1 MSTSPLV
8 SPSGLTPPPGLSS
21 PTPLATPGTVS
32 GPERFRSA
40 WIISRR
46 EDLTWFIGSAL
57 AGYLAISLM
66 WAGFPLL
73 PLQAVWFFGVDGP
86 HVLATV
92 TRTYFDKA
100 ERKKLGWFLWILAP
114 LLLVGPAMAMTGHA
128 ALFFLAAFLWQQFHV
143 VKQHFGFVMLYK
155 AKNRERYDIDRKL
168 DRWFLLASL
177 FAPLGLFVLKTQHLL
192 GRTPVPSVIV
202 GAYAV
207 LTGAWLIRQA
217 IKWREG
223 AQMNWPK
230 LALLAAVVPL
240 QWLALGFGARFGTAG
255 ALQAAIPLGLF
266 HGLQY
271 HRLIWF
277 HNRNRYSAPD
287 AVERN
292 GLAVRL
298 ASSVATYLTVAIG
311 LQFLLTF
318 MPQVLFPGQTVQAAV
333 WGIAFTHYC
342 LDAKIWR
349 VRSDKELAAALRLS

>member
-1 MSTSPLV
+1 VSSTSIAN
-8 SPSGLTPPPGLSS
+8 PSGLSVPNTTPIE
-21 PTPLATPGTVS
+21 
-32 GPERFRSA
+32 ERFRSV

-46 EDLTWFIGSAL
+46 EDWTWFIGSAL
-57 AGYLAISLM
+57 AGYLAIALM

-73 PLQAVWFFGVDGP
+73 PLQAVWFFGIDGP

-114 LLLVGPAMAMTGHA
+114 LLLVGPIVAMTGHA
-128 ALFFLAAFLWQQFHV
+128 AVFFLAAFIWQQFHV
-143 VKQHFGFVMLYK
+143 VKQHFGFVMIYK

-177 FAPLGLFVLKTQHLL
+177 FAPLGLFVLKTQHVFEKPWLS
-192 GRTPVPSVIV
+192 TAVFA
-202 GAYAV
+202 AYAV

-240 QWLALGFGARFGTAG
+240 QWLALGFGARFGVAG

-271 HRLIWF
+271 HRLMWF
-277 HNRNRYSAPD
+277 HNSNRYSLPGAE
-287 AVERN
+287 ERN
-292 GLAVRL
+292 GLAAHL
-298 ASSVATYLTVAIG
+298 ASNVATYLTVAIG
-311 LQFLLTF
+311 LHFLLTF
-318 MPQVLFPGQTVQAAV
+318 MPRYLFPGQTMEAAL

-349 VRSDKELAAALRLS
+349 VRSDKELAVALHLA

>member
-1 MSTSPLV
+1 VSTSSV
-8 SPSGLTPPPGLSS
+8 ATPSGLA
-21 PTPLATPGTVS
+21 TPLIAPGQ
-32 GPERFRSA
+32 ERFRSN
-40 WIISRR
+40 WIISQR

-57 AGYLAISLM
+57 AGYVAVALM

-92 TRTYFDKA
+92 TRTYFDRA
-100 ERKKLGWFLWILAP
+100 ERKKLGWFLWILVP
-114 LLLVGPAMAMTGHA
+114 LLLVGPVAAMTGHA
-128 ALFFLAAFLWQQFHV
+128 ALFFLAAFIWQQFHV

-177 FAPLGLFVLKTQHLL
+177 FAPMGLFVLKTQHVLQ
-192 GRTPVPSVIV
+192 GAWASAGIITTDTVMI
-202 GAYAV
+202 AYAV

-217 IKWREG
+217 IKWRQH

-240 QWLALGFGARFGTAG
+240 QWLALEFAARFGIAG
-255 ALQAAIPLGLF
+255 SLQAAIPLGLF

-287 AVERN
+287 AEQRN
-292 GLAVRL
+292 GMAVHL
-298 ASSVATYLTVAIG
+298 ASNVATYLTVAIG
-311 LQFLLTF
+311 LHFLLTF
-318 MPQVLFPGQTVQAAV
+318 MPQVLFPGQTMQAAI

-349 VRSDKELAAALRLS
+349 VRSDKELAVALKLA

>member
-1 MSTSPLV
+1 VSSTSIAT
-8 SPSGLTPPPGLSS
+8 PSDLSS
-21 PTPLATPGTVS
+21 PPTTPIQD
-32 GPERFRSA
+32 RFRSV

-46 EDLTWFIGSAL
+46 EDWTWFIGSAL
-57 AGYLAISLM
+57 AGYLAIVLM

-73 PLQAVWFFGVDGP
+73 PLQAVGFFGVDGP

-92 TRTYFDKA
+92 TRTYFDRA

-114 LLLVGPAMAMTGHA
+114 LLLVGPVAAMTGHA

-143 VKQHFGFVMLYK
+143 VKQHFGFVMIYK
-155 AKNRERYDIDRKL
+155 AKNRERYNIDRKL

-177 FAPLGLFVLKTQHLL
+177 FAPLGLFVLKTQHLFQETWL
-192 GRTPVPSVIV
+192 SAAILA
-202 GAYAV
+202 AYAV
-207 LTGAWLIRQA
+207 LTGSWLIRQA

-230 LALLAAVVPL
+230 LALLTAVVPL
-240 QWLALGFGARFGTAG
+240 QWLALGFGARFGIAG
-255 ALQAAIPLGLF
+255 SLQAAIPLGLF

-277 HNRNRYSAPD
+277 HNRNRYAAPD

-292 GLAVRL
+292 GLAARL
-298 ASSVATYLTVAIG
+298 ASNVATYLTVAIG
-311 LQFLLTF
+311 LHFLLTF
-318 MPQVLFPGQTVQAAV
+318 MPQFLFPGQTMEAAI

-349 VRSDKELAAALRLS
+349 VRSDKELATALHLA

>member
-1 MSTSPLV
+1 VSTA
-8 SPSGLTPPPGLSS
+8 T
-21 PTPLATPGTVS
+21 LATPLTVS
-32 GPERFRSA
+32 SQERFRSD

-57 AGYLAISLM
+57 AGYLAIALM

-114 LLLVGPAMAMTGHA
+114 LLLVGPVAAMTGHA

-192 GRTPVPSVIV
+192 EHTALPAALIA
-202 GAYAV
+202 AYAV

-271 HRLIWF
+271 HRLMWF
-277 HNRNRYSAPD
+277 HNRNKYSAPG

-292 GLAVRL
+292 GLAARL
-298 ASSVATYLTVAIG
+298 ASNVATYLTVAIG
-311 LQFLLTF
+311 LHFLLTF
-318 MPQVLFPGQTVQAAV
+318 MPQYLFPGQTMEAAI

-349 VRSDKELAAALRLS
+349 VRSDKELAQALRLG

>member
-1 MSTSPLV
+1 M
-8 SPSGLTPPPGLSS
+8 
-21 PTPLATPGTVS
+21 
-32 GPERFRSA
+32 
-40 WIISRR
+40 
-46 EDLTWFIGSAL
+46 TWFIGSAA
-57 AGYLAISLM
+57 AGYLAIALM

-114 LLLVGPAMAMTGHA
+114 LLLVGPVAAMTGHA
-128 ALFFLAAFLWQQFHV
+128 ALFFLAAFIWQQIHV

-177 FAPLGLFVLKTQHLL
+177 FAPLALFILKTQHWLEGTSLSPGIIAAYSLL
-192 GRTPVPSVIV
+192 T
-202 GAYAV
+202 A
-207 LTGAWLIRQA
+207 AWLIRQA
-217 IKWREG
+217 IKWREN

-240 QWLALGFGARFGTAG
+240 QWLALGYGARFGTAG

-271 HRLIWF
+271 HRLMWF
-277 HNRNRYSAPD
+277 HNRNRYSTPEAL
-287 AVERN
+287 ERN
-292 GLAVRL
+292 GLAARL
-298 ASSVATYLTVAIG
+298 ASSVSIYLTVAIV
-311 LQFLLTF
+311 LHFLLTF
-318 MPQVLFPGQTVQAAV
+318 MPQVLFPGQTVQAAI

-342 LDAKIWR
+342 LDARIWR
-349 VRSDKELAAALRLS
+349 VRGDKELAVALRLA

>member
-1 MSTSPLV
+1 VSTASIV
-8 SPSGLTPPPGLSS
+8 NPSTAFTPSR
-21 PTPLATPGTVS
+21 AGTT
-32 GPERFRSA
+32 
-40 WIISRR
+40 WIISQR

-57 AGYLAISLM
+57 AGYLAIALL
-66 WAGFPLL
+66 WWRHDIWLL

-100 ERKKLGWFLWILAP
+100 ERKKLGWFLWIVGP
-114 LLLVGPAMAMTGHA
+114 LLLIGPVAAMTGHA
-128 ALFFLAAFLWQQFHV
+128 ALFFLAAFVWQQFHV

-155 AKNRERYDIDRKL
+155 AKNRERNDTDRRL

-177 FAPLGLFVLKTQHLL
+177 FAPLGFFVLRTQHLL
-192 GRTPVPSVIV
+192 ELAWLSAVVIA
-202 GAYAV
+202 AYSV

-217 IKWREG
+217 IKWREHE
-223 AQMNWPK
+223 QMNWPK

-240 QWLALGFGARFGTAG
+240 QWLALGFGARFGAAG
-255 ALQAAIPLGLF
+255 TLEAAIPLGLF

-271 HRLIWF
+271 HRLMWF
-277 HNRNRYSAPD
+277 HNRNRYSTPG

-292 GLAVRL
+292 GLAARL
-298 ASSVATYLTVAIG
+298 ASNVAMYLAVAIG
-311 LQFLLTF
+311 LHFLLTF
-318 MPQVLFPGQTVQAAV
+318 LPQVLFPGQTVQAAI

-349 VRSDKELAAALRLS
+349 VRSDKELAVALRLA

>member
-1 MSTSPLV
+1 V
-8 SPSGLTPPPGLSS
+8 SSATF
-21 PTPLATPGTVS
+21 ATPVTAS
-32 GPERFRSA
+32 GQERFRSV

-46 EDLTWFIGSAL
+46 EDWTWFIGSAL
-57 AGYLAISLM
+57 AGYLAIALM

-114 LLLVGPAMAMTGHA
+114 LLLVGPVAAMTGHA
-128 ALFFLAAFLWQQFHV
+128 ALFFLAAFVWQQFHV

-177 FAPLGLFVLKTQHLL
+177 FAPLGLFVLKTQPVLAAL
-192 GRTPVPSVIV
+192 PGTPWVSAAIIA
-202 GAYAV
+202 AYTV

-217 IKWREG
+217 IKWREH

-240 QWLALGFGARFGTAG
+240 QWLALGFGARFGAAG
-255 ALQAAIPLGLF
+255 VLQAAIPLGLF

-271 HRLIWF
+271 HRLMWF

-287 AVERN
+287 AAERN
-292 GLAVRL
+292 GLAARL
-298 ASSVATYLTVAIG
+298 ASNVATYLTVAIG
-311 LQFLLTF
+311 LHFLLTF
-318 MPQVLFPGQTVQAAV
+318 MPQYLFPGQTVQAAI

-349 VRSDKELAAALRLS
+349 VRSDKELAVALRLA